1 MEMFKKMISQI
12 LRKRGYEI
20 SRINTLE
27 KRIGDGEYKWLQEF
41 GINTV
46 LDVGANIGSFSIMI
60 NKIIPDATIYS
71 FEPLNDCYQTLL
83 SNTKEIN
90 RIKSFNLALGS
101 QTGEALIHHN
111 EFSPSSSLLD
121 MNSLHKIAFPYT
133 QKSVQEK
140 VKISSLDEM
149 AGMMECNKKVLLKID
164 VQGYELEVLK
174 GAESSLNDVDL
185 IIIETSFDELY
196 QDQPLF
202 DTIYKFL
209 CLRDF
214 RFEGSLDQFK
224 DPGTGR
230 ILQGDAIFVKRIF
243 VKT

>member
-111 EFSPSSSLLD
+111 EFSPSSSLLPAP
-121 MNSLHKIAFPYT
+121 S
-133 QKSVQEK
+133 
-140 VKISSLDEM
+140 
-149 AGMMECNKKVLLKID
+149 
-164 VQGYELEVLK
+164 
-174 GAESSLNDVDL
+174 
-185 IIIETSFDELY
+185 
-196 QDQPLF
+196 
-202 DTIYKFL
+202 
-209 CLRDF
+209 
-214 RFEGSLDQFK
+214 
-224 DPGTGR
+224 
-230 ILQGDAIFVKRIF
+230 
-243 VKT
+243 